1 MSRLGADQVR
11 RARVA
16 RQGLAGPAGSV
27 VDAVRR
33 VVGVQAQDLRASRL
47 AVRARTSGLTAADVD
62 AACRDR
68 TMVRTWAMRGTLHL
82 LAAGDFWWVNGLLG
96 PYFADRG
103 AGRRRQLGLDD
114 PLLERAAEGLE
125 AHLRE
130 PLTRREVVERLD
142 LPIDADGQA
151 PAHLLA
157 WAANVGLVCR
167 GPETGRDE
175 PTYVLVREWL
185 GPRPDIDDPVTTL
198 ARRYLAGYGP
208 ATADD
213 LAAWSGLPLTRVRK
227 GLAAADAQPVDL
239 DGATAYTLAEEG
251 DHDNGSHRDRE
262 ADQRGGDRHGD
273 GGGNREAGQRG
284 RGREAEQRDGDGERG
299 GPVADRRVRLLG
311 HFDAYL
317 LGYRGRDLAVPAG
330 LRSRV
335 QTGGG
340 LVMPTVL
347 VDGRVVGTWRPV
359 TTREGLVVEVRGET
373 PDGIGNEVA
382 DIGRF
387 LGVRTELTT
396 TTG

>member
-47 AVRARTSGLTAADVD
+47 AVRARTAGLTSADVD

-68 TMVRTWAMRGTLHL
+68 TVVRTWAMRGTLHM

-114 PLLERAAEGLE
+114 PILERAAEGLE
-125 AHLRE
+125 AQLRE

-185 GPRPDIDDPVTTL
+185 RPRPDIDDPVTTL

-239 DGATAYTLAEEG
+239 DGATAYTLADDDYVEE
-251 DHDNGSHRDRE
+251 RP
-262 ADQRGGDRHGD
+262 
-273 GGGNREAGQRG
+273 
-284 RGREAEQRDGDGERG
+284 
-299 GPVADRRVRLLG
+299 GPVRLLG

-317 LGYRGRDLAVPAG
+317 LGYRGRALAVPAE

-340 LVMPTVL
+340 FVLPTVL

-359 TTREGLVVEVRGET
+359 TTREGLVVEVHGET